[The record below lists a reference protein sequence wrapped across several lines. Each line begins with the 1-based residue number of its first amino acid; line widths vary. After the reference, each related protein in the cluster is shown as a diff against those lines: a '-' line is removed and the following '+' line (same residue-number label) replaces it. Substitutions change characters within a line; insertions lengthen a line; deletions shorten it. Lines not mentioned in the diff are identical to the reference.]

1 MGEEIAIPEAM
12 MRGIFSLYE
21 TPEGGYK
28 LVYRVNGEEMDRPHI
43 DLPPG
48 MVRMAKMMGE
58 GNGKVRNIV
67 KGMSKAG

>member
-1 MGEEIAIPEAM
+1 MSEIQQAPEAM
-12 MRGIFSLYE
+12 MRGVFSLYE

-28 LVYRVNGEEMDRPHI
+28 LVYRVNGEDKDRPHI

-58 GNGKVRNIV
+58 GNGKVRSIV
-67 KGMSKAG
+67 KGMSKTG

>member
-1 MGEEIAIPEAM
+1 MSEIQQAPEAM

-28 LVYRVNGEEMDRPHI
+28 LVYRVNGEDQDRPHI

-58 GNGKVRNIV
+58 GNGKIRSIV
-67 KGMSKAG
+67 GGMSKGG